1 MSSYIQNK
9 LASMNSPRGVLE
21 TWKLKENYL
30 NGVLDRA
37 EITDPVRRKHYVD
50 KYLGIAPAVT
60 TKRKEIGGW
69 ADNTWERTKLQTK
82 LLGNQ
87 MREYWNAQTVVGD
100 FDEDDYLTAKGK
112 ADQLV
117 KELQSIPQD
126 EGVGNWTQEFKSKLP
141 TLGGNL
147 GVSLGVGGA
156 GAKAGTAAG
165 VAVAPLLGP
174 FAAAGPVIGAGVGF
188 ASGILAGL
196 GLDSY
201 MEGSVAFDDAQRNKE
216 VQERVRARYGDNPD
230 LLAQATRGVGLEVA
244 GNVLQKNLM
253 NPVNA
258 LVAVPLLKVPG
269 KLGKSFLFR
278 TGGLKY
284 PNKLARTKATAMGA
298 GGEFI
303 QEASQEGIQEWEL
316 GNVLNRLDD
325 DLGRPRKEQSTWERV
340 QDLNWEQMLYSG
352 SLGAF
357 GGGAFTGLQAHLRQ
371 SKESP
376 KEQIRSHVREAIES
390 GDMVAFEKMR
400 NTYTDLEKQATE
412 HAEAAGTVGEK
423 AEAQKQL
430 SVITNARKTAFQEIA
445 DIQDGVVTDPRI
457 DKDKTRYHMRVELL
471 SAMQG
476 GKGDVEAWIRK
487 YEESSNPLAQ
497 QVVSRFLESERTE
510 SLNKAQ
516 QNLRER
522 AEQAQT
528 TEREAAIQQHEAV
541 TPKRPLTGRLT
552 PEAEPTVGL
561 SEVLQSAISE
571 KINKGR
577 PLSPEEISY
586 LNRTETQRQ
595 KLQKKSA
602 FKPLKFKEEKPTV
615 EDVQPQPE
623 VRPPK
628 RKSAYASDPR
638 NVEVLARKVVKKA
651 EQGVSYDMTEDEKQL
666 AKNFPAEYETA
677 VQGRYDRFQPKTKPT
692 EKVKPTEEA
701 PKAKPPKEK
710 KVKKEAPKVEAPK
723 IKGPVK
729 IRMKTS
735 KGIVESTEL
744 EEGTQPD
751 DLAEYVGG
759 LETTEAQ
766 PTTEPIQQP
775 TKKPTAKKKAPKKK
789 EKPPSK
795 LPTPVS
801 ERTDAERVEKGTVSD
816 IKEVITRLKS
826 EKGEPALTPKEKR
839 LRKSELQEMANALIA
854 SPKEKA
860 VTKKKPSAK
869 KKALPKAKAK
879 KRLTP
884 KSEEAPVLAAPIEQ
898 TRPRT
903 DKEKSEAELM
913 SEAREL
919 FGEPTQRMDPTKDE
933 IKTMLR
939 YALRPDEH
947 DAFTKTLGASDLADH
962 EIRFEQALPDVI
974 EALSAYSVMLPF
986 KGERLANV
994 DSALQRAGQKKLLP
1008 REKAIWMSI
1017 AGENLRGDFAMLTDI
1032 DGLSFHPMRRPNRT
1046 VGYGVRD
1053 RFGNPVIDYIEYQND
1068 VKDKKVDPNDAI
1080 SEKYWVKVNPGFIDR
1095 YRIYAS
1101 DPKVI
1106 LKKTE
1111 GGYLQ
1116 IPKAEIDKAKGVELD
1131 ADGNPDIFDEIVLSM
1146 SVREA
1151 VVTAPR
1157 EFTGDKV
1164 QRSKAFEDLIAL
1176 NFAEGNVASKKAF
1189 FNRVDKVEKGVWDST
1204 KIDVPNLEEAT
1215 TPGREELMRGA
1226 VSEMIVESPKGSA
1239 LESHRKTF
1247 KPNLNGKLELR
1258 NAIGKMT
1265 RRLPDKYTVEGM
1277 ENLKED
1283 QLKRKYLGVFINSQ
1297 REEFGGDILSESEL
1311 NETSLSDL
1319 RESAVALM
1327 EEAPDK
1333 VIRKGEEVTHKDVDS
1348 AVAEFL
1354 AKGGEI
1360 QQVTSEDIKTTPTV
1374 KETFDSRDDAVNDFI
1389 GMLTD
1394 GRLESIW
1401 VAPDE
1406 STGSPIINAIFKGDE
1421 NTKPFVKLRLKDTN
1435 FENAIN
1441 FVEGLAPTKQKDVL
1455 RDTPLFKL
1463 SEGGLRGG
1471 RRKTGMSYADA
1482 RLSIDSFRKEFAG
1495 AESVDYMLYANPNEA
1510 KSAGWDVDQRAVGAA
1525 IDVEDGFGR
1534 PKILVFHD
1542 RLNNADDARA
1552 LLFHESIVLFG
1563 MRRTMGEGAFSRM
1576 ISDIVKYRFDD
1587 VKKKAISIRPT
1598 GLMQS
1603 YLRAAEAPSA
1613 FEMRIAA
1620 EEMLADLAEGRANP
1634 TLASKITHTIKSFFS
1649 RLFGRN
1655 MTDSQMR
1662 DLVIAA
1668 EKKFRAGALRNPH
1681 PAQRDSRPS
1690 VRPPQDNTPADVKR
1704 IRYSLTDDLPHLTS
1718 RREEA
1723 DDLSTAPSWMNE
1735 EQKRFYIKMGPP
1747 HKGGILEKQLEY
1759 LKTDIWT
1766 KIRQGVF
1773 DRYASVLDRAGE
1785 KAYVL
1790 SRMASSSEGAFGALF
1805 TSGGIKLDKDGA
1817 IDVDRSKKSLVESLK
1832 PLGGEL
1838 DTFLRWVGAKRAAQ
1852 LKTEGRDALRFLTDE
1867 EITAGLTLNQGQT
1880 LNTVTGVNMS
1890 REQLFND
1897 VHADLKAVQNSV
1909 LDIAVQ
1915 TGAISQQM
1923 RSEWDEK
1930 FYVPFYRVI
1939 EEDRS
1944 GNNGPKTIDK
1954 MVNLEAFRRLEGSE
1968 RGLGDL
1974 LQNTMMNLHHLIDVS
1989 LKNQAAVETVDAL
2002 VQKDLALEL
2011 GAYPVNKKEVIEF
2024 KKRVKDGDLSAA
2036 KQLLE
2041 SDAKTIYVRKNGAR
2055 VYYRIYDPLV
2065 LESLMSMN
2073 SVRKDNP
2080 LYKFFRGSKRWYTQ
2094 AVTLSPEFRLAN
2106 LMRDTISTM
2115 ALAPVGMKDMTQFN
2129 PIFNVV
2135 RGYKEAGEKS
2145 KTYGSALAGGG
2156 MFRFGHSIGTDPDRA
2171 RLMIEKGIKREFVLD
2186 NAEGFANYKNKVKET
2201 LKKGYQWYEGVG
2213 DRVESANRIALYNH
2227 LKKQG
2232 KSHLEA
2238 SYEARDLMDFSLHGS
2253 WGAVQTLGEWSPFLN
2268 ARLQGLYKL
2277 GRAGFT
2283 PGRRVQF
2290 ATVTMGYVAASIL
2303 NHLAWAEDDDY
2314 KDREEWD
2321 RDTYHWFKVG
2331 DTAFRIPKAF
2341 ELGAIATLAER
2352 VVDQMV
2358 DDEAHGKLFRERLW
2372 HTLHE
2377 TFAIDPLPMPL
2388 RPVLDIYSNRN
2399 PFTDRPIESMGMQR
2413 LSPQERKGSYTSETA
2428 TLLSQMNAKAVPWEK
2443 VQYSPVQIEYA
2454 VKGYAAWIG
2463 GTVLSGVD
2471 SIIRMISGNERPEDG
2486 MNSIPV
2492 IGGALQKGARR
2503 FVVNLEDKKHTKY
2516 TTMFYE
2522 QLKEMNQVFADIR
2535 EMRKL
2540 GDLERARGTIEEN
2553 RLLLRYRTSY
2563 NRLARRLTKIN
2574 NVIKRVTNDPRMD
2587 GQMKRQRLNR
2597 LQQLKNQLTR
2607 NLVGRSLPVLRGA
2620 A

>member
-1 MSSYIQNK
+1 M
-9 LASMNSPRGVLE
+9 
-21 TWKLKENYL
+21 
-30 NGVLDRA
+30 
-37 EITDPVRRKHYVD
+37 
-50 KYLGIAPAVT
+50 
-60 TKRKEIGGW
+60 
-69 ADNTWERTKLQTK
+69 
-82 LLGNQ
+82 
-87 MREYWNAQTVVGD
+87 
-100 FDEDDYLTAKGK
+100 
-112 ADQLV
+112 
-117 KELQSIPQD
+117 
-126 EGVGNWTQEFKSKLP
+126 GVGW
-141 TLGGNL
+141 
-147 GVSLGVGGA
+147 A

-230 LLAQATRGVGLEVA
+230 LLEQATRGVGLEVA

-253 NPVNA
+253 NPINA

-316 GNVLNRLDD
+316 GNTLNRLDD
-325 DLGRPRKEQSTWERV
+325 ELGRPRKEQSTWERV
-340 QDLNWEQMLYSG
+340 EDLNWEQMLYSG

-357 GGGAFTGLQAHLRQ
+357 GGGAFTGLQSHLQQ
-371 SKESP
+371 SKERP
-376 KEQIRSHVREAIES
+376 KEQIRRHVREAIES
-390 GDMVAFEKMR
+390 GDTTAFENMR
-400 NTYTDLEKQATE
+400 QSYLDLENQATAQVE
-412 HAEAAGTVGEK
+412 ETKTVGEK

-430 SVITNARKTAFQEIA
+430 NVITNARKTAFQEIE

-457 DKDKTRYHMRVELL
+457 DKDKTRYRMRVELL
-471 SAMQG
+471 AAMQG
-476 GKGDVEAWIRK
+476 GKKDVETWVNK
-487 YEESSNPLAQ
+487 HKESNNPLAQ
-497 QVVSRFLESERTE
+497 KVVNDFLETQRSESLDAVHGNLLERTQ
-510 SLNKAQ
+510 KAQ
-516 QNLRER
+516 T
-522 AEQAQT
+522 A
-528 TEREAAIQQHEAV
+528 ERETAIQQHEEA

-552 PEAEPTVGL
+552 PEVEPTVGL

-577 PLSPEEISY
+577 PLSPEEIAY

-602 FKPLKFKEEKPTV
+602 FKPLKFKEEKPTA

-628 RKSAYASDPR
+628 QESAYASDPR

-666 AKNFPAEYETA
+666 AKNFPAEYATA
-677 VQGRYDRFQPKTKPT
+677 IQGRYDRFQPKTKPT

-710 KVKKEAPKVEAPK
+710 KVKKEAPKVEVPK

-735 KGIVESTEL
+735 KGIVESTEV
-744 EEGTQPD
+744 EEATAPD
-751 DLAEYVGG
+751 ELAEYVGG
-759 LETTEAQ
+759 LEAPAPQ

-789 EKPPSK
+789 AKPPSK
-795 LPTPVS
+795 LPTPIS

-839 LRKSELQEMANALIA
+839 LRKSELQEMAKALIA
-854 SPKEKA
+854 PS
-860 VTKKKPSAK
+860 KKKAPAK

-884 KSEEAPVLAAPIEQ
+884 KSEEAPVLATPLEP
-898 TRPRT
+898 TKPRT

-919 FGEPTQRMDPTKDE
+919 FGEPTQRMDPTQDDV
-933 IKTMLR
+933 KTMLR

-947 DAFTKTLGASDLADH
+947 EAFTKTLGAAELAEH
-962 EIRFEQALPDVI
+962 EIRFEQTLPDVI

-994 DSALQRAGQKKLLP
+994 DSALKRAGQSKLLP

-1032 DGLSFHPMRRPNRT
+1032 DGLSFHPMRKANRT
-1046 VGYGVRD
+1046 IGYGVRD
-1053 RFGNPVIDYIEYQND
+1053 RFGNPVINYIEYQND
-1068 VKDKKVDPNDAI
+1068 IKDKKADPNDAI
-1080 SEKYWVKVNPGFIDR
+1080 SEKYWVKVNPGFIER
-1095 YRIYAS
+1095 FRIYAS

-1106 LKKTE
+1106 LKKTD

-1131 ADGNPDIFDEIVLSM
+1131 AEGNPDIFDEIVLSM
-1146 SVREA
+1146 NVREA

-1164 QRSKAFEDLIAL
+1164 QRSKSFEDLIAL

-1189 FNRVDKVEKGVWDST
+1189 FNRIEKIDKGIWDST

-1215 TPGREELMRGA
+1215 TPGREEFMRGA
-1226 VSEMIVESPKGSA
+1226 VSEMIVETTKGGA

-1247 KPNLNGKLELR
+1247 KPKLNGKLELR
-1258 NAIGKMT
+1258 SAIGKMT

-1277 ENLKED
+1277 ENLKEE

-1297 REEFGGDILSESEL
+1297 REEFGGDILSDSEL
-1311 NETSLSDL
+1311 NEASLSDL

-1333 VIRKGEEVTHKDVDS
+1333 VMRSKEEITHKDVDS

-1354 AKGGEI
+1354 ARGGEV

-1374 KETFDSRDDAVNDFI
+1374 RETFDSRDDAVNEFI

-1406 STGSPIINAIFKGDE
+1406 SSGAPVVNAIFKGDK
-1421 NTKPFVKLRLKDTN
+1421 NTKPFVKLRFKETN
-1435 FENAIN
+1435 FDNVLN
-1441 FVEGLAPTKQKDVL
+1441 FVEGLAPQQKDTL

-1463 SEGGLRGG
+1463 SEGGKRDR

-1482 RLSIDSFRKEFAG
+1482 RFSIDSFRKEFAG
-1495 AESVDYMLYANPNEA
+1495 AESVDYMLYANPEEA
-1510 KSAGWDVDQRAVGAA
+1510 KGVGWDVDERAVGAA

-1552 LLFHESIVLFG
+1552 LLFHESIVHFG

-1587 VKKKAISIRPT
+1587 VRKKALSTRPT

-1603 YLRAAEAPSA
+1603 YLRAAEAPSS

-1668 EKKFRAGALRNPH
+1668 EKKFRAGTLREPH

-1690 VRPPQDNTPADVKR
+1690 ARPPQDNTPADVKR

-1723 DDLSTAPSWMNE
+1723 DDLSTAPKWMND

-1890 REQLFND
+1890 REQLFNE

-1915 TGAISQQM
+1915 TGAISEQM
-1923 RSEWDEK
+1923 RTEWDDK

-2011 GAYPVNKKEVIEF
+2011 GAYPVNKQEVIDF
-2024 KKRVKDGDLSAA
+2024 KKRVKNGDLSAA

-2041 SDAKTIYVRKNGAR
+2041 SDAKTIYVRKDGAR

-2115 ALAPVGMKDMTQFN
+2115 ALAPVGMKDMMEFN

-2135 RGYKEAGEKS
+2135 KGYKEAGEKS

-2290 ATVTMGYVAASIL
+2290 ATVTMGYVAASVL
-2303 NHLAWAEDDDY
+2303 NHLAWSEDDDY

-2321 RDTYHWFKVG
+2321 RDTYHWFKAG

-2372 HTLHE
+2372 HTMHE
-2377 TFAIDPLPMPL
+2377 TFAIDPIPMPL

-2428 TLLSQMNAKAVPWEK
+2428 TLLSQMNAKVVPWEK

-2454 VKGYAAWIG
+2454 VKGYAAWLG

-2471 SIIRMISGNERPEDG
+2471 SIIRMVSGNERPEDG
-2486 MNSIPV
+2486 MNSIPIV
-2492 IGGALQKGARR
+2492 GGALQKGARR
-2503 FVVNLEDKKHTKY
+2503 FVVNLEDRKHTKY

-2522 QLKEMNQVFADIR
+2522 QLKEMNQVFSDIR

-2540 GDLERARGTIEEN
+2540 GELERARGTIEEN

-2563 NRLARRLTKIN
+2563 NRIARRLTKIN

-2607 NLVGRSLPVLRGA
+2607 NIVGRSLPVLRGA